1 MYDEYGLRKKK
12 PIQKK
17 DEDEKPVEMM
27 YGKQVINN
35 SDATS
40 AQDKKEENKAA
51 IKAKIA
57 KMSVKE
63 MMEKS
68 IPILKKKLASDPT
81 NEKWRKML
89 AHAETYLSK
98 TKSYEGLGVVPK

>member
-1 MYDEYGLRKKK
+1 
-12 PIQKK
+12 
-17 DEDEKPVEMM
+17 
-27 YGKQVINN
+27 
-35 SDATS
+35 
-40 AQDKKEENKAA
+40 
-51 IKAKIA
+51 
-57 KMSVKE
+57 MSVKE

-81 NEKWRKML
+81 NEKWRKTL